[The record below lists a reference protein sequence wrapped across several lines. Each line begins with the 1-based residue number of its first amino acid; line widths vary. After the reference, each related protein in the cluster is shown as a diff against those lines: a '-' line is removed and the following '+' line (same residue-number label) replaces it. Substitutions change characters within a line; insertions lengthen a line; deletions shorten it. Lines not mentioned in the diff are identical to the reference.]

1 MTTRWAALRIGYLL
15 TAAMAGHRYS
25 EACGMWREL
34 DETVQSDVITTLGV
48 QARVAVAAAGVPL
61 QIDFTSLADSRCTE
75 TLAAAQT
82 AYEGAGPWE
91 PPRCPHC
98 RELVAST
105 LAEIQLQ
112 AMVASGLPA
121 SYVDLICREKAV
133 GGGWPSSASP
143 ALPAPSARPDRLAEP
158 SLEQAGH
165 AAVGERLTAGLAG
178 GAVLER
184 GVGERDLADGVT
196 ADRAGLAGL
205 AVHA

>member
-1 MTTRWAALRIGYLL
+1 MTARWAAPRIGYLL

-25 EACGMWREL
+25 EASGMWREL
-34 DETVQSDVITTLGV
+34 DEPAQSAVITALGV
-48 QARVAVAAAGVPL
+48 QARAAVAEAGVPL
-61 QIDFTSLADSRCTE
+61 QIDFTSLAESRCTG
-75 TLAAAQT
+75 TLAAAQA
-82 AYEGAGPWE
+82 AYEGTGPWE

-112 AMVASGLPA
+112 AMVAAGMPA
-121 SYVDLICREKAV
+121 SYVDLVCRGKAV
-133 GGGWPSSASP
+133 SGAAWSA
-143 ALPAPSARPDRLAEP
+143 ARLAEP

-165 AAVGERLTAGLAG
+165 TAVSEGLAAGLAG

-184 GVGERDLADGVT
+184 GVGERDLADRVT
-196 ADRAGLAGL
+196 ADRARLAGL

>member
-1 MTTRWAALRIGYLL
+1 MTARWAAARIGYLL
-15 TAAMAGHRYS
+15 TAAMSGRRYS
-25 EACGMWREL
+25 EASGMWREL
-34 DETVQSDVITTLGV
+34 DEPAQADVISALGA
-48 QARVAVAAAGVPL
+48 QARVAVAEAGIPL
-61 QIDFTSLADSRCTE
+61 QIDFASLADSGCTE

-82 AYEGAGPWE
+82 AYEGTGPWE
-91 PPRCPHC
+91 PPQCPHC

-112 AMVASGLPA
+112 AMIAAGRPA
-121 SYVDLICREKAV
+121 SYIDLICRGKAA
-133 GGGWPSSASP
+133 GGQ
-143 ALPAPSARPDRLAEP
+143 LAEP

-165 AAVGERLTAGLAG
+165 TAVGEGLAAGLAG

-184 GVGERDLADGVT
+184 GIGERDLTDGVT

>member
-1 MTTRWAALRIGYLL
+1 MTAAWAASRIGYLL
-15 TAAMAGHRYS
+15 TAAMAGRRYN
-25 EACGMWREL
+25 EASGLWREL
-34 DETVQSDVITTLGV
+34 DEPAQFDVIAALGA
-48 QARVAVAAAGVPL
+48 QARIAVAEAGIPL
-61 QIDFTSLADSRCTE
+61 QIDFTSLADSRCAG

-91 PPRCPHC
+91 PPPCPHC

-112 AMVASGLPA
+112 ARIAAGMPA
-121 SYVDLICREKAV
+121 SYVDLICRGNAV
-133 GGGWPSSASP
+133 SEDGRP
-143 ALPAPSARPDRLAEP
+143 AGR

-165 AAVGERLTAGLAG
+165 AAVGEGLTAGLAS

-184 GVGERDLADGVT
+184 GVGERDLADRVT